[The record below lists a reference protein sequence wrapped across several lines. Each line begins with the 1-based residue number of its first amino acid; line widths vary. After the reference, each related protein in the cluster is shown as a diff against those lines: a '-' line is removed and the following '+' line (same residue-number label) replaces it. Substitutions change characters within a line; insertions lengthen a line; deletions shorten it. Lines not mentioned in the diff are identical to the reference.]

1 MSKHKTIKKPQGNAV
16 LHGVS
21 HSVSKAKDIIAEIYS
36 LTGKHKGG
44 ADWDLNKATDAM
56 YQFIATI
63 ENQ

>member
-1 MSKHKTIKKPQGNAV
+1 MNTNDLSKENKGNAV

-36 LTGKHKGG
+36 LTGKHKGS